1 MTTKPTLLIESQVPT
16 RRLLAWPELMQSRKR
31 VLLADDQP
39 TIRDSLSR
47 LLRRQGYNVVLAENG
62 REALER
68 AKHETFDLVLLDLS
82 MPEMNGWEALK
93 RLAALKPELPVVII
107 TAHPHQRP
115 WVEPTGAWALLEKPI
130 EIPLLLSTIHGLT
143 EQAAHSGPTNE
154 AGARPRFKHY
164 VSRPLNLSGLLS
176 RSGINE

>member
-1 MTTKPTLLIESQVPT
+1 MTTKPTLLIESKVPT
-16 RRLLAWPELMQSRKR
+16 RRLLAWPEQRQLRKR
-31 VLLADDQP
+31 LLLADDQP

-62 REALER
+62 REAVER
-68 AKHETFDLVLLDLS
+68 AGHESFDLVLLDLS

-93 RLAALKPELPVVII
+93 RLAALKPGLPVVII

-143 EQAAHSGPTNE
+143 EQAAHSCPANE
-154 AGARPRFKHY
+154 AGSRPRFKHY
-164 VSRPLNLSGLLS
+164 VSRPPNLSGLLS